1 MTSSVQRM
9 IEKEASQP
17 GRLLWMIDSL
27 WLCGG
32 NGEDL
37 ADLDLV
43 GVMDDGAVGL
53 VEFRPAGAGAIEL
66 LGDAPQAVA
75 GSNGVSVLRGRL
87 RRRFLRRRFF
97 RGFGGRFL
105 GGKTVILGE
114 VCLQSIQL
122 GLGQTGAADIVSG
135 CGS

>member
-1 MTSSVQRM
+1 MTGSVQRM

-43 GVMDDGAVGL
+43 GVLEQVLVGL
-53 VEFRPAGAGAIEL
+53 VNDLPLGAGAIRH
-66 LGDAPQAVA
+66 
-75 GSNGVSVLRGRL
+75 SMIGRHSTHMS
-87 RRRFLRRRFF
+87 
-97 RGFGGRFL
+97 
-105 GGKTVILGE
+105 K
-114 VCLQSIQL
+114 QL
-122 GLGQTGAADIVSG
+122 GSAYHIKFFPT
-135 CGS
+135 